1 MNWFVQNWYWFAL
14 GLGILVYLSGRRRQF
29 GQPHAVRDDDHK
41 GLVETDGDPSKR
53 PRRRRG
59 CC

>member
-14 GLGILVYLSGRRRQF
+14 GLGILVYSFGRRRQF
-29 GQPHAVRDDDHK
+29 GQPQAVDDDE